1 MKKLQSNFVLRGSQ
15 KAFALMKL
23 QKGFTFLKNFC
34 FSKERQNGF
43 GISKK
48 SQNGFTLI
56 EILLVIGILGLLFGI
71 GLLSI
76 GNIQVITQNNASSS
90 VMVSDLKTQQIK
102 AMVGD
107 TEGRGVPDNYGIKIL
122 SDQYILFHGMSYNP
136 ADTANFSIPITS
148 GYTLSSTFPNTTILF
163 ASNSGELVNF
173 IEDQDSITL
182 THTPSGKQQ
191 IIRLNKYGTIT
202 QLQ

>member
-15 KAFALMKL
+15 RAFALMKL
-23 QKGFTFLKNFC
+23 QRQVGFTFMKKCRSHFVLRG
-34 FSKERQNGF
+34 RQ
-43 GISKK
+43 S
-48 SQNGFTLI
+48 GFTLI
-56 EILLVIGILGLLFGI
+56 EILLVLGILGLLFGI

-76 GNIQVITQNNASSS
+76 GNIQVVTQNNASSS
-90 VMVSDLKTQQIK
+90 VIISDLKTQQIK

-122 SDQYILFHGMSYNP
+122 SDRYILFHGMTYS
-136 ADTANFSIPITS
+136 ATDTANFSIPIAS
-148 GYTLSSTFPNTTILF
+148 GYTLASTFPSTTILF

-173 IEDQDSITL
+173 SQGQDTITV
-182 THTPSGKQQ
+182 THTASSKQQ

-202 QLQ
+202 NLQ